1 MRKGKLV
8 FLVISALQ
16 LSSCSQLKPKD
27 SQPGHQSSDLAIK
40 AEHFENLNACVL
52 VFDQKSK
59 QMVGVYGEARCNQRM
74 PAASTFKVPLAVMA
88 FDAGVLTDENTP
100 MKWDGVF
107 RSIESWNQDQTASSW
122 MKNSVV
128 WYSQRLTP
136 KLGISKIKKY
146 LKDFNYGN
154 EDMSGGLTK
163 AWLTITKFDESGLGT
178 LKISA
183 FEEMNF
189 MRRFWIGDLQVNP
202 QAITKTKE
210 LIRLEDSPRGYK
222 LSGKTGSGY
231 LDDLTGDF
239 GWFVGHLE
247 GNNQEFFVV
256 TTFTRKARTA
266 DAKYPGLL
274 AKEITKEIFKEN
286 SLW

>member
-1 MRKGKLV
+1 MRTFRFVLLS
-8 FLVISALQ
+8 FLSLILSACSVI
-16 LSSCSQLKPKD
+16 KPKD
-27 SQPGHQSSDLAIK
+27 SAASSSDLIIK

-59 QMVGVYGEARCNQRM
+59 QMIGVYGEARCKTRM
-74 PAASTFKVPLAVMA
+74 AAASTFKWPLAVMA
-88 FDAGVLTDENTP
+88 FDAGILVDENTS
-100 MKWDGVF
+100 MKWDGVN

-128 WYSQRLTP
+128 WYSQRLTT
-136 KLGISKIKKY
+136 KLGMSKVKKY

-154 EDMSGGLTK
+154 EDMTGGLTT
-163 AWLTITKFDESGLGT
+163 AWLTITKFDESGNGT

-189 MRRFWIGDLQVNP
+189 IRRFWEGDLQVSP
-202 QAITKTKE
+202 ESIAKTKQ
-210 LIRLEDSPRGYK
+210 LIHLEDSPSGYVF
-222 LSGKTGSGY
+222 SGKTGSGY

-247 GNNQEFFVV
+247 GKGRELFVV
-256 TTFTRKARTA
+256 TTFTRKIRPT

-274 AKEITKEIFKEN
+274 AKEKTKEILKEN